1 MKDNHNLYLK
11 CDVLL
16 LADVLEKFRDGCLE
30 NYILCSNHYLSGP
43 ALSWDAMLSMT
54 EVELDLISDVGMYLF
69 FEKGMRGGVSYISK
83 RHSKANTCDP
93 KKPTKYI
100 TYFVK
105 NDLYSC
111 AIYNPPPTGV
121 FNLLDPWRLS
131 FRGCVLEVDL
141 EYSKELYELKTG
153 NVAWLSFK
161 NYWWL

>member
-43 ALSWDAMLSMT
+43 ALSWDTMLSMT

-83 RHSKANTCDP
+83 RHSKAN
-93 KKPTKYI
+93 KHVILKNQQNILPTSSKM
-100 TYFVK
+100 
-105 NDLYSC
+105 
-111 AIYNPPPTGV
+111 IYTV
-121 FNLLDPWRLS
+121 VLFTILLQRAYLICWIL
-131 FRGCVLEVDL
+131 GGWVLEV
-141 EYSKELYELKTG
+141 
-153 NVAWLSFK
+153 AF
-161 NYWWL
+161 

>member
-83 RHSKANTCDP
+83 RHSKAN
-93 KKPTKYI
+93 KHVILKNQQNILPTSSK
-100 TYFVK
+100 V
-105 NDLYSC
+105 
-111 AIYNPPPTGV
+111 IYTV
-121 FNLLDPWRLS
+121 VLFTILLQRAYLICWIL
-131 FRGCVLEVDL
+131 G
-141 EYSKELYELKTG
+141 G
-153 NVAWLSFK
+153 
-161 NYWWL
+161 